1 MAPVRPTD
9 GFNDTACDSG
19 DYRMTFDRCVEEAN
33 WKNKSA
39 LNGKLVDGR
48 FQGLGIACF
57 IEGGGSGP
65 SETARIEITPG
76 GRLAVYVG
84 SSALGQGI
92 ETIMAQIAAD
102 ALEVPFEHI
111 VMYHGSTTYLAEG
124 YGSYGS
130 RATVMGGGAIVLAAE
145 GLLQMIRAAAA
156 QRFGVSP
163 DAVAIEG
170 EAVSA
175 IGGHRAA
182 LADFAGLAADS
193 KFNNSKN
200 TYTYGT
206 AIAHVAV
213 DPKTG
218 GVEVLDYLVVDD
230 VGRII
235 NPETLHGQVIGA
247 AVQGLGSTFTE
258 EIVYDRN
265 GQLLVV
271 SLADYLVPLASD
283 YPVVRAISLE
293 AYPSPNNPLGAK
305 GAGEGGII
313 PVGGAVTNAVAAA
326 LSSFGVEPRELPL
339 TPPKLWQLIDAALK
353 SRQA

>member
-1 MAPVRPTD
+1 
-9 GFNDTACDSG
+9 
-19 DYRMTFDRCVEEAN
+19 
-33 WKNKSA
+33 
-39 LNGKLVDGR
+39 
-48 FQGLGIACF
+48 
-57 IEGGGSGP
+57 
-65 SETARIEITPG
+65 
-76 GRLAVYVG
+76 
-84 SSALGQGI
+84 
-92 ETIMAQIAAD
+92 
-102 ALEVPFEHI
+102 
-111 VMYHGSTTYLAEG
+111 MYHGSTTYLAEG
-124 YGSYGS
+124 FGSYGS

-145 GLLQMIRAAAA
+145 ALLQKIRTAAA

-163 DAVAIEG
+163 EAVAIEEG
-170 EAVSA
+170 AVSA
-175 IGGHRAA
+175 VGGRRAP
-182 LADFAGLAADS
+182 LADFTSLAADS

-206 AIAHVAV
+206 AVAHVAV

-265 GQLLVV
+265 GQLLVA

-339 TPPKLWQLIDAALK
+339 TPPKLWQLIHDA
-353 SRQA
+353 RNP